1 MALLSQ
7 PTRIAACSSLAGPS
21 RTQIHLRTI
30 LGILLAANVLLL
42 FFWFRSPG
50 RTEAQRREDISR
62 LESQVQAARIR
73 VEQLEQLR
81 QKVRDATRNEQ
92 EFAQENFLSRGT
104 AFSEMLTDLER
115 LASENNLQPGDTGF
129 KLDDRGNQLGWIT
142 VGVSL
147 TLDGDYRDLVRFLNR
162 LEQSE
167 LFWIVEGLTVSG
179 RVGQKL
185 RLNLQ
190 AATYLLP
197 S

>member
-1 MALLSQ
+1 MALLSHA
-7 PTRIAACSSLAGPS
+7 TTIAACSSLAGPS
-21 RTQIHLRTI
+21 RTHVRLRTI
-30 LGILLAANVLLL
+30 LSILLAINVLFL

-50 RTEAQRREDISR
+50 RTEAQRREDLTR
-62 LESQVQAARIR
+62 LEEQQQAA
-73 VEQLEQLR
+73 QLR
-81 QKVRDATRNEQ
+81 LQQLQQLRKKVRDATRNEQ
-92 EFAQENFLSRGT
+92 EFAQANFLRRSS

-115 LASENNLQPGDTGF
+115 LATENRLQPGDIGYS
-129 KLDDRGNQLGWIT
+129 LDDRGNQLGWVT
-142 VGVSL
+142 VAVTL
-147 TLDGDYRDLVRFLNR
+147 TVDGDYPDLVRFLNR

-179 RVGQKL
+179 RMGQKL